1 MHGEPNGDLYRDPRE
16 GQAHTSDIPDRN
28 RTTRRRLADD
38 ELGNAVQDAVR
49 SEQLTRDADH
59 ARHIAETTDDPVLQ
73 RQAQLLAYEA
83 TSQADAAES
92 GAWRGFRAADI
103 DDRAAESGPTT
114 ESATVEP
121 EYDSPRRRERFAER
135 LESSGIDHEVVASR
149 VRADVGQARPATAIN
164 RRQPNRGEAQRSRL
178 RPRSR
183 TSRTPGRSR

>member
-1 MHGEPNGDLYRDPRE
+1 MHGEPDGDLYRHPKE
-16 GQAHTSDIPDRN
+16 GHPHTSDTSDTN
-28 RTTRRRLADD
+28 RRIRRRLADD
-38 ELGNAVQDAVR
+38 ELCNAVRDAVR

-59 ARHIAETTDDPVLQ
+59 ERHIAETTDDPAVQ

-83 TSQADAAES
+83 TSQADVAES

-114 ESATVEP
+114 ESAAVEP
-121 EYDSPRRRERFAER
+121 EYDSPQRRERFAER

-164 RRQPNRGEAQRSRL
+164 RRQAKRGAAQRSRL